1 MSCYRH
7 CLPSLPLISLVRL
20 GTTSS
25 QDTAFWLLPSCS
37 LSCLHSVLGIFRPWF
52 SRWKL
57 LPLPLTLRLWVTWGH
72 ESWSSQSQSWCLS
85 SGIQLQG
92 PTLHRDAKSL
102 PGRCEVPF
110 VGEGSSHGLWEVT
123 EGVRDIGGRG
133 ACQWSWKI
141 QLSESG
147 WWLDGVG
154 LWLFKPGEEPPW
166 HTWWWPEGSW
176 PSDHRGVL
184 FKSPEHS
191 RQKSLDAIISQHI
204 TLNCSFGVPWG
215 PRG

>member
-92 PTLHRDAKSL
+92 PTLHRDAKWSVKCL
-102 PGRCEVPF
+102 
-110 VGEGSSHGLWEVT
+110 LWERVRVMDFGKWQRECVT
-123 EGVRDIGGRG
+123 LEGGVHVSG
-133 ACQWSWKI
+133 AERFSFRKV
-141 QLSESG
+141 
-147 WWLDGVG
+147 DGDWMEWAFG
-154 LWLFKPGEEPPW
+154 F
-166 HTWWWPEGSW
+166 SNQA
-176 PSDHRGVL
+176 
-184 FKSPEHS
+184 KSPLGTRGDDQRAHGHQITVACCLSLLNIHDRRAWMPLSHS
-191 RQKSLDAIISQHI
+191 TSL
-204 TLNCSFGVPWG
+204 
-215 PRG
+215 